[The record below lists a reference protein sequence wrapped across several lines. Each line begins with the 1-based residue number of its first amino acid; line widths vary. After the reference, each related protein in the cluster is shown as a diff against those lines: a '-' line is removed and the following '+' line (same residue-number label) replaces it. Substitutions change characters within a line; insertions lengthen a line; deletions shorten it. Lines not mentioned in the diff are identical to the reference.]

1 MAAYQWPAA
10 SLNPSKLCYA
20 VHRVNLSLGAKLF
33 TWTPVTNVT
42 EASSSHEDG
51 AYKWKVETSRGSIVT
66 KKVVYATN
74 GYTSLILPEM
84 DGLIVSHKG

>member
-1 MAAYQWPAA
+1 M
-10 SLNPSKLCYA
+10 
-20 VHRVNLSLGAKLF
+20 
-33 TWTPVTNVT
+33 NVT
-42 EASSSHEDG
+42 EASSSDEDG